1 MKWTKLT
8 VETTCEAVDLLS
20 AFLDEEGVL
29 GVQVEDN
36 IPLSDEE
43 MAEMYIDLL
52 PDDMPEYD
60 GTAKISC
67 FLDEE
72 CNVEELKNKIVKEL
86 NRLSE
91 YIQVGT
97 GMIEC
102 TETEEKD
109 WINNWKQYFKP
120 FRIYENIVIKP
131 TWEDIP
137 ADVTDEDIVIDIDP
151 GTAFGTGSHETT
163 KLCIGQLKKYMK
175 FGDTVLDAGSGSGI
189 LSFVCNKLG
198 AGRVLG
204 VDIDRIA
211 VDVANENRDINNI
224 SEESVSFICGNI
236 LEDKKFADSIGKKY
250 DIVVANILADVI
262 IPLSGIVQS
271 FMKEDG
277 LFISSG
283 IINIKEEEV
292 RKALLDNH
300 FDIVDTVYMKDWV
313 SFVAKRKKG

>member
-60 GTAKISC
+60 GTAKVSC
-67 FLDEE
+67 FLDDGY
-72 CNVEELKNKIVKEL
+72 NVEEIKDKIRKEL
-86 NRLSE
+86 DRLSE
-91 YIQVGT
+91 YIQVGSCH
-97 GMIEC
+97 IEC
-102 TETEEKD
+102 SETEDAD
-109 WINNWKQYFKP
+109 WINNWKAYFKP
-120 FRIYENIVIKP
+120 FRIYDNIVIKP

-137 ADVTDEDIVIDIDP
+137 SDVTEEDIIIEIDP

-163 KLCIGQLKKYMK
+163 RLCIGQLKKYMK
-175 FGDTVLDAGSGSGI
+175 SGDSVLDAGSGSGI
-189 LSFVCNKLG
+189 LSFICSRLG

-204 VDIDRIA
+204 IDIDSIA
-211 VDVANENRDINNI
+211 VEVANENRAVNHI
-224 SEESVSFICGNI
+224 SEEQVSFICGNV
-236 LEDKKFADSIGKKY
+236 LEDAELVEKIGSCY

-262 IPLSGIVQS
+262 IPMAGIVQKL
-271 FMKEDG
+271 MKEDG

-283 IINIKEEEV
+283 IINIKEDEV
-292 RKALLDNH
+292 RKALLDNN

-313 SFVAKRKKG
+313 SFVAKKKK